1 MHSSALMN
9 GKLFFDAYVA
19 ALGAVKVVDI
29 GAQDVNGSLKSVCPP
44 LAQYIGVDFVAAKGV
59 DIVLTDPYRLPLD
72 TDSIDVIVSSSCF
85 EHSEMFWVLFLEI
98 IRVLKPEGLFYLNS
112 PSNGEF
118 HRFPVDCYR
127 FYPDCGNA
135 LAKWA
140 RLNGHRTLSLESYVS
155 NQSGGHWNDFV
166 SVFLK
171 DDAHLDRHRR
181 RILDSFSEFTNGR
194 VHPSNGGVDTE
205 VVFLNPASRQEDQ
218 LGTSAKLKKK
228 IASLFGR

>member
-1 MHSSALMN
+1 MHPSALMN
-9 GKLFFDAYVA
+9 GKRFFDAYVA
-19 ALGAVKVVDI
+19 KLGNVKVVDI

-44 LAQYIGVDFVAAKGV
+44 QAQYIGVDFVAAKGV
-59 DIVLTDPYRLPLD
+59 DIILTDPYKLPLD
-72 TDSIDVIVSSSCF
+72 SDSIDVIVSSSCF

-98 IRVLKPEGLFYLNS
+98 MRVLKPEGLFYLNS

-140 RLNGHRTLSLESYVS
+140 RHSGLRTLSLESYVS

-171 DDAHLDRHRR
+171 DEIFADRHRN
-181 RILDSFSEFTNGR
+181 RILHSFSEFTNGR
-194 VHPSNGGVDTE
+194 LHPNDGRAESE
-205 VVFLNPASRQEDQ
+205 VVFLNPTSRQEDQ
-218 LGTSAKLKKK
+218 LGTGAKLKKK
-228 IASLFGR
+228 FAGLFGR